1 MPGTPLTP
9 PTRKTA
15 RFIAAESAQSGLKLA
30 DDGKLPELRLK
41 EPGEKRVKQSGQSG
55 MNPAILFGAI
65 AFSVII
71 TLILVFLPTGPDT
84 PGRGS
89 EKQQA
94 RREIEENYFAGM
106 DKEGRLEPYQILL
119 REALLA
125 RSKGNFTE
133 ERRSYRKV
141 LDMLHAE
148 RGKFDKGLTGS
159 PKRDEDLEKLIN
171 TLLSE

>member
-1 MPGTPLTP
+1 LTS

-30 DDGKLPELRLK
+30 EDGKLPELRLK
-41 EPGEKRVKQSGQSG
+41 EPGEKSVKQAGPG
-55 MNPAILFGAI
+55 GVNPAILFGAI
-65 AFSVII
+65 AFSV
-71 TLILVFLPTGPDT
+71 LASVALVFLPGESANQ
-84 PGRGS
+84 GS
-89 EKQQA
+89 GAEKQKA
-94 RREIEENYFAGM
+94 RKEIEENYFAGM
-106 DKEGRLEPYQILL
+106 DKEARIEPYQILL

-125 RSKGNFTE
+125 RSRGDFKQ

-159 PKRDEDLEKLIN
+159 PARDETLKKLIT
-171 TLLSE
+171 TLLSD

>member
-1 MPGTPLTP
+1 MPGLPLTS

-30 DDGKLPELRLK
+30 EDGKLPELRLK
-41 EPGEKRVKQSGQSG
+41 EPGEKSAKQAGPG
-55 MNPAILFGAI
+55 GVNPALLFGAI
-65 AFSVII
+65 AFSVIASVA
-71 TLILVFLPTGPDT
+71 LVFLPSESTDEGK
-84 PGRGS
+84 GA

-94 RREIEENYFAGM
+94 RKEIEENYFAGM
-106 DKEGRLEPYQILL
+106 DKEARLEPYQILL
-119 REALLA
+119 REAPLA
-125 RSKGNFTE
+125 RSRGDFKQ

-141 LDMLHAE
+141 LDMLRTE

-159 PKRDEDLEKLIN
+159 PARDETLEKLIT